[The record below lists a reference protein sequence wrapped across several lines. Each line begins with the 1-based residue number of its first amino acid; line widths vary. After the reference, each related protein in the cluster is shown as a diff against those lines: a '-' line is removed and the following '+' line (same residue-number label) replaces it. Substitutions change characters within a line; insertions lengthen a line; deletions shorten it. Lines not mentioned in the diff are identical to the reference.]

1 MVEREYD
8 RDECEEKEAFVP
20 EGVLKG
26 IEDIAE
32 GRTLSDE
39 ELDDVL
45 KF

>member
-1 MVEREYD
+1 MTVSEYD
-8 RDECEEKEAFVP
+8 QDGREEAECVP

-39 ELDDVL
+39 EFDDALDS
-45 KF
+45 

>member
-1 MVEREYD
+1 MVEYEYGQDGRE
-8 RDECEEKEAFVP
+8 EEEASVP

-32 GRTLSDE
+32 GRTLSNE
-39 ELDDVL
+39 ELDEVL